1 MCLVVVA
8 WTLLGG
14 LIYCVISARIF
25 LSGKKIQIEKP
36 TQRLM
41 LSISRSLMRPAL
53 SMATRA
59 GVTATSPF
67 STPNRHQI
75 HSKPTIEEAQACPRE
90 FYEMDNAMIIKL
102 SAEGIFEA
110 IGERLIREIMAV
122 DGCR

>member
-1 MCLVVVA
+1 
-8 WTLLGG
+8 
-14 LIYCVISARIF
+14 
-25 LSGKKIQIEKP
+25 
-36 TQRLM
+36 M